1 VANLAAAV
9 VEAGTFGV
17 PASVPRWWNRLRTM
31 VAGLLLASGADVPA
45 DVDPSVL
52 ARARKADPDA
62 FAELVG
68 HYDGRLRALAF
79 RLLGDAART
88 DDVLQEAY
96 VKAFRSLDR
105 FRGEASLGTWLYRI
119 TYNACL
125 DELRR
130 GRPVVPLEEA
140 SRHAGQQSDP
150 ADTAVTRSD
159 LAAALAQ
166 LPADQRAAVV
176 LVDAQGMDYAEAG
189 EILGIP
195 RGTVA
200 SRLNRAHASLRR
212 LLAAP

>member
-1 VANLAAAV
+1 MVEVAAGAAGV
-9 VEAGTFGV
+9 GRIGV
-17 PASVPRWWNRLRTM
+17 PAPAARWWSSLRHLVT
-31 VAGLLLASGADVPA
+31 GLLLASRPQVAT
-45 DVDPSVL
+45 DVDPSVV
-52 ARARKADPDA
+52 ARARGGDPAA
-62 FAELVG
+62 FTDLVR

-79 RLLGDAART
+79 RLLGDAPRT

-105 FRGEASLGTWLYRI
+105 FRGDASLGTWLYRI

-140 SRHAGQQSDP
+140 SPHAAVSSDP
-150 ADTAVTRSD
+150 AGTAVARRD

-176 LVDAQGMDYAEAG
+176 LVDAEGMDYAEAA
-189 EILGIP
+189 EVLGIP
-195 RGTVA
+195 KGTVA
-200 SRLNRAHASLRR
+200 SRLHRAHATLRR

>member
-1 VANLAAAV
+1 MANLAV
-9 VEAGTFGV
+9 VVGTGAFGV
-17 PASVPRWWNRLRTM
+17 PAPMPRWWDRLRAL
-31 VAGLLLASGADVPA
+31 VAGLVLASGPEVSA

-52 ARARKADPDA
+52 ARARQADPDA
-62 FAELVG
+62 FAELVT

-79 RLLGDAART
+79 RLLRDAAGT

-105 FRGEASLGTWLYRI
+105 FRGDASLGTWLYRI

-140 SRHAGQQSDP
+140 SHHATQHSDP
-150 ADTAVTRSD
+150 ADTAVARSD
-159 LAAALAQ
+159 LDAALGQ
-166 LPADQRAAVV
+166 LPPAQRAAVV
-176 LVDAQGMDYAEAG
+176 LVDAQGMGYAEAG
-189 EILGIP
+189 EVLGIP